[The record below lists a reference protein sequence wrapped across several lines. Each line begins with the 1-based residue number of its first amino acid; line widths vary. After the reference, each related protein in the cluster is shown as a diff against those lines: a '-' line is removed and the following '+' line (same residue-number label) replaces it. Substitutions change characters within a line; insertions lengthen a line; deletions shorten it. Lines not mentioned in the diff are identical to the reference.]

1 MYNKE
6 LKERFKGIGALV
18 LTCFDENL
26 QLNLDGLKKNV
37 RHMINNGI
45 NASNGF
51 LIANGSSGECYT
63 MNIQE
68 SKQVIKATIEA
79 ANNEVPVIAGCND
92 TNVFNVIELA
102 NYSKQVGANA
112 TMIVQPYHSAFN
124 DEQMYSFY
132 KFIDDNI
139 DLPIMLY
146 NNPTVASGS
155 DMSISLIKR
164 LAKLEHVFALKET
177 THNIKRFFHTQVL
190 TKELLVFA
198 GSSSLQPFGALA
210 GMSGFFSLIS
220 SFNPQL
226 QVKLWEAIRKEDYKE
241 AQKFHSQE
249 LSLYDW
255 WWSGNVKQISGELVH
270 AKKAMDLIGLEGGC
284 SRPPLLPIKEE
295 QLEGLKNILREWK
308 LL

>member
-1 MYNKE
+1 MYDKE
-6 LKERFKGIGALV
+6 LKERFNGIGALV
-18 LTCFDENL
+18 LTCFDEDL

-51 LIANGSSGECYT
+51 LIANGSTGECYA

-68 SKQVIKATIEA
+68 RKQVIKATIEA
-79 ANNEVPVIAGCND
+79 ANNEVPVMAGCND

-112 TMIVQPYHSAFN
+112 VMIVQPYYLPFN
-124 DEQMYSFY
+124 EEQMYSFY

-146 NNPTVASGS
+146 NNPVIASQS
-155 DMSISLIKR
+155 DMSINLIKR

-177 THNIKRFFHTQVL
+177 TPNIKRFFHTQVL

-198 GSSSLQPFGALA
+198 GSSSLQPFGAIA
-210 GMSGFFSLIS
+210 GMSGFISFIS

-226 QVKLWEAIRKEDYKE
+226 QVKLWDAIRKEDYKE

-255 WWSGNVKQISGELVH
+255 WWSGNIKQTFGQVVH
-270 AKKAMDLIGLEGGC
+270 AKKAMDLMGLEGGY

-295 QLEGLKNILREWK
+295 QIEGLKNILREWK

>member
-6 LKERFKGIGALV
+6 LKEKFNGVGALV
-18 LTCFDENL
+18 LACFDENL
-26 QLNLDGLKKNV
+26 QLNLNGLKKNV
-37 RHMINNGI
+37 RYMIDNGF
-45 NASNGF
+45 NASSGF
-51 LIANGSSGECYT
+51 LITNGSTGECYA
-63 MNIQE
+63 MNME
-68 SKQVIKATIEA
+68 ERKKVIKATIEA
-79 ANNEVPVIAGCND
+79 ANSDIPVIAGCND
-92 TNVFNVIELA
+92 TDVFNVIELA
-102 NYSKQVGANA
+102 NYSKKVGAEA
-112 TMIVQPYHSAFN
+112 VMIVQPYYLPFN
-124 DEQMYSFY
+124 DEQTYSFY
-132 KFIDDNI
+132 KFINDNI

-177 THNIKRFFHTQVL
+177 TTNIKRFFHTEVL

-210 GMSGFFSLIS
+210 GMSGFVSFIS

-226 QVKLWEAIRKEDYKE
+226 QVKLWDAIRKEDYKE
-241 AQKFHSQE
+241 AQKVHSQE

-255 WWSGNVKQISGELVH
+255 WWSGGIKQTFGQVVH
-270 AKKAMDLIGLEGGC
+270 AKKALDLMGLEGGY

-295 QLEGLKNILREWK
+295 QIEGLKNILREWK
-308 LL
+308 IL

>member
-37 RHMINNGI
+37 RYMINNGI

-51 LIANGSSGECYT
+51 LIPDGSTGECYS

-68 SKQVIKATIEA
+68 RKQVIKATIEA
-79 ANNEVPVIAGCND
+79 ANNKVPVMAGCND

-102 NYSKQVGANA
+102 NYSKQVGAEA
-112 TMIVQPYHSAFN
+112 VMIIQPYYLPFN
-124 DEQMYSFY
+124 EEQMYSFY

-146 NNPTVASGS
+146 NNPEVASGS
-155 DMSISLIKR
+155 DMSINLIKR

-177 THNIKRFFHTQVL
+177 TPDIKRFFHTQVV
-190 TKELLVFA
+190 TKELITFA

-210 GMSGFFSLIS
+210 GMSGFVSFLS

-226 QVKLWEAIRKEDYKE
+226 QLRLWNAIKKDDYDEAKKVHTEG
-241 AQKFHSQE
+241 Q
-249 LSLYDW
+249 
-255 WWSGNVKQISGELVH
+255 VVH
-270 AKKAMDLIGLEGGC
+270 AKKAMDLMGLNGGY
-284 SRPPLLPIKEE
+284 SRPPLLPIKKE
-295 QLEGLKNILREWK
+295 QIEGLKNILREWK

>member
-1 MYNKE
+1 MYNKK

-18 LTCFDENL
+18 LTCFNEDL

-51 LIANGSSGECYT
+51 LIANGSTGECYA
-63 MNIQE
+63 MNME
-68 SKQVIKATIEA
+68 ERKQVIKATIEA
-79 ANNEVPVIAGCND
+79 ANNEVSVMVGCND

-102 NYSKQVGANA
+102 NYSKQVGAEA
-112 TMIVQPYHSAFN
+112 VMIVQPYYWPFN
-124 DEQMYSFY
+124 DEQNYSFY
-132 KFIDDNI
+132 KFIDDKI

-177 THNIKRFFHTQVL
+177 TTTIKRFFHTQVL

-198 GSSSLQPFGALA
+198 GSSSLQPFGSIA
-210 GMSGFFSLIS
+210 GMSGFISFLS
-220 SFNPQL
+220 SFNPRL
-226 QVKLWEAIRKEDYKE
+226 QVKLWNAINKKDYEE
-241 AQKFHSQE
+241 AQKYHTEE
-249 LSLYDW
+249 LVIYDW
-255 WWSGNVKQISGELVH
+255 WWSGNIKQTTGQVVH
-270 AKKAMDLIGLEGGC
+270 AKKAMDLMGLEGGY

-295 QLEGLKNILREWK
+295 QIEGLKNILREWK